1 MSAMLAEGIWYG
13 RGFSPKLIRFCL
25 DGVVFD
31 SREEGVALEDMRK
44 FPMAIHIPLE
54 DMRATPHGYQ
64 KFLLVE
70 DDEED
75 GNLSS
80 VLCLGFHYSN
90 TNKKQI
96 KVKKLF
102 SLGKNV
108 WRDERNNEMFIA
120 FSCSSVLE
128 IPFALSGF
136 CSSTEHEE
144 AYARQI
150 FGADTAN
157 SSLADV
163 KMLLRWYNPG
173 KEIAHIALDRW
184 MRVIFIHDGSRRSLA
199 HGRWYWAMGSNN
211 VAWLAT
217 HFHFEGKLKE
227 SGEPESPS
235 TLFRSVE
242 VSSQHSPLPK
252 PTMYFA
258 VGTKDAMTESLD
270 HAFHVYA
277 SMRDHKSW
285 HIVAQVVW
293 QSGV

>member
-1 MSAMLAEGIWYG
+1 MLAEGIWYNPG
-13 RGFSPKLIRFCL
+13 HAPKLIRFCP

-31 SREEGVALEDMRK
+31 SREEGVSLED
-44 FPMAIHIPLE
+44 I

-70 DDEED
+70 DDE
-75 GNLSS
+75 GSSS
-80 VLCLGFHYSN
+80 VLCLGFHFSN
-90 TNKKQI
+90 TNTKQI
-96 KVKKLF
+96 KQKKLF
-102 SLGKNV
+102 SLGRNV
-108 WRDERNNEMFIA
+108 WRDESNNEMFIA
-120 FSCSSVLE
+120 VALGAEAE
-128 IPFALSGF
+128 IPSALSCF

-163 KMLLRWYNPG
+163 KTLLRWYNPG
-173 KEIAHIALDRW
+173 KEIAHIALDRS

-199 HGRWYWAMGSNN
+199 HGTWYWAMDSNN

-217 HFHFEGKLKE
+217 HFHFEGKMKE
-227 SGEPESPS
+227 SGEPESAS
-235 TLFRSVE
+235 TLFRMAT
-242 VSSQHSPLPK
+242 VSSQHSPLPN

-293 QSGV
+293 QSSV

>member
-1 MSAMLAEGIWYG
+1 MLAEGIWYSPG
-13 RGFSPKLIRFCL
+13 HAPKLIRFCS

-31 SREEGVALEDMRK
+31 SREEGVSLED
-44 FPMAIHIPLE
+44 I
-54 DMRATPHGYQ
+54 DMCATPHGYQ

-75 GNLSS
+75 GYLSS

-96 KVKKLF
+96 KQKKLL
-102 SLGKNV
+102 SLGRNV
-108 WRDERNNEMFIA
+108 WRDESNNEMFIA
-120 FSCSSVLE
+120 VAFGAEAE
-128 IPFALSGF
+128 IPSALSCF

-199 HGRWYWAMGSNN
+199 HGSWYWAMGSNN

-217 HFHFEGKLKE
+217 HFHFEGKMNE

-235 TLFRSVE
+235 TLFRSVQ
-242 VSSQHSPLPK
+242 VSSQHSPLPN
-252 PTMYFA
+252 PTIYFA
-258 VGTKDAMTESLD
+258 VGTKDKMSESID
-270 HAFHVYA
+270 TAFDVYT
-277 SMRDHKSW
+277 SM
-285 HIVAQVVW
+285 
-293 QSGV
+293 

>member
-1 MSAMLAEGIWYG
+1 MVAEGIWYS
-13 RGFSPKLIRFCL
+13 RGFSPKLIRL
-25 DGVVFD
+25 YEDGVVFD
-31 SREEGVALEDMRK
+31 GRAEGVALEDAET
-44 FPMAIHIPLE
+44 PMAIRIPLE
-54 DMRATPHGYQ
+54 ILRATPHGFS
-64 KFLLVE
+64 KFLQVQ
-70 DDEED
+70 DED
-75 GNLSS
+75 GDSINFSS
-80 VLCLGFHYSN
+80 VLCLGFHHSN
-90 TNKKQI
+90 TNKKEI
-96 KVKKLF
+96 KMKKLF
-102 SLGKNV
+102 SQGNNV
-108 WRDERNNEMFIA
+108 WRDERKNEMFIA

-128 IPFALSGF
+128 IPFALSNF
-136 CSSTEHEE
+136 CLPTEHC
-144 AYARQI
+144 ARQI
-150 FGADTAN
+150 FGADTVD
-157 SSLADV
+157 STLADV

-227 SGEPESPS
+227 SGEPASPS

-252 PTMYFA
+252 PTVYFA
-258 VGTKDAMTESLD
+258 VGEKVAMPESPE
-270 HAFHVYA
+270 HAFHVYD
-277 SMRDHKSW
+277 SMREHKSW